1 MVLNQTL
8 FHIFIWNPCIDI
20 YHIYIHFSMTNKQD
34 LSRRRFISGTAL
46 AAIGT
51 IGSAGLITSCS
62 RNTPAGGEIKLPELL
77 NMAPDGQVLRAGL
90 IGCGGRGTGA
100 AINFL
105 EAGPNLQIVA
115 LGDIFQDRLDN
126 CRAELK
132 TQKNVEIPDEK
143 CFLGFDNYEKVID
156 SGVDIVL
163 LCTPPHFRPQ
173 HVEAAIKAG
182 KHIFME
188 KPCAVDPVGARSV
201 LVSAERAKQKG
212 LSIVSGT
219 IRRVQ
224 KDFMETRRRVMN
236 GEIGEI
242 VSAHITRNG
251 GSLWVIKRQPGMSDM
266 EYMLRNWANF
276 CWLSGD
282 HIVEQFIHEVDVM
295 NWYLGKNPV
304 KAMGWG
310 GRQRRITGDQYDFFS
325 VEYVYDNGMHTHCA
339 ARQITGCS
347 NLTEQH
353 IVGTKGFANATGTI
367 YDLKGQEIWKY
378 PHPEEGSADLTW
390 KVKDPYVQEHINLVT
405 GIRTGNLVND
415 AEAQVNSTLIT
426 IMGRMSAYTGKDVT
440 WDEVMNSDLYLGP
453 KTYAFGPV
461 PGIPETIPVIGLAP
475 NE

>member
-1 MVLNQTL
+1 MR
-8 FHIFIWNPCIDI
+8 
-20 YHIYIHFSMTNKQD
+20 NKD
-34 LSRRRFISGTAL
+34 ELSRRRFISNTTL

-51 IGSAGLITSCS
+51 LGAANILSSCAGSTNKNQEL
-62 RNTPAGGEIKLPELL
+62 KLPELL
-77 NMAPDGQVLRAGL
+77 TQAPDGKVLKAGL

-105 EAGPNLQIVA
+105 DAGPNLQIVA
-115 LGDIFQDRLDN
+115 LGDVFQDRLDK

-132 TQKNVEIPDEK
+132 TQKNVEIPDDK

-173 HVEAAIKAG
+173 HVEAAVKAG

-201 LVSAERAKQKG
+201 LVSSERAKQAG

-224 KDFMETRRRVMN
+224 KDFMETRRRVLN

-242 VSAHITRNG
+242 VSAHIIRNG

-295 NWYLGKNPV
+295 NWYIGKNPI

-325 VEYVYDNGMHTHCA
+325 IEYLYDNGMQTHCA

-347 NLTEQH
+347 NLTKQL
-353 IVGTKGFANATGTI
+353 ITGTNGFANAKGTL
-367 YDLKGQEIWKY
+367 YNLKGEEIWTY
-378 PHPEEGSADLTW
+378 PYPAEDSTDPTW
-390 KVKDPYVQEHINLVT
+390 KVTDPYVQEHINLVT
-405 GIRTGNLVND
+405 AIRTGNTVND

-426 IMGRMSAYTGKDVT
+426 IMGRISAYTGKDVT
-440 WDEVMNSDLYLGP
+440 WDELMNSDLYLGP

-461 PGIPETIPVIGLAP
+461 PGIPETIPVIGADP
-475 NE
+475 NQG

>member
-1 MVLNQTL
+1 MKL
-8 FHIFIWNPCIDI
+8 
-20 YHIYIHFSMTNKQD
+20 KAE
-34 LSRRRFISGTAL
+34 LSRRKFLSNTTM
-46 AAIGT
+46 AAIGALGT
-51 IGSAGLITSCS
+51 TNLLTSCS
-62 RNTPAGGEIKLPELL
+62 GNTSTTKEIKLPPLL
-77 NMAPDGQVLRAGL
+77 NQAPDGKVLKAGL

-105 EAGPNLQIVA
+105 DAGPNLQIVA
-115 LGDIFQDRLDN
+115 LGDVFQDRLDK

-132 TQKNVEIPDEK
+132 AQKNVEIPDEK

-173 HVEAAIKAG
+173 HVEAAVKAG

-201 LVSAERAKQKG
+201 MVSSERAKQQG
-212 LSIVSGT
+212 LCIVSGT

-224 KDFMETRRRVMN
+224 KDFMETWRRVKN

-242 VSAHITRNG
+242 VSAHIIRNG
-251 GSLWVIKRQPGMSDM
+251 GSLWVIKRQPGMTDM

-282 HIVEQFIHEVDVM
+282 HIVEQFIHEIDVM
-295 NWYLGKNPV
+295 NWYIGKNPV

-325 VEYVYDNGMHTHCA
+325 IEYLYDNGMQTHCA

-347 NLTEQH
+347 NLTKQL
-353 IVGTKGFANATGTI
+353 ITGTNGFANARGTI
-367 YDLKGQEIWKY
+367 YNLKGEEIWNY
-378 PHPEEGSADLTW
+378 PTPEEGSTDLTW

-405 GIRTGNLVND
+405 GIRTGNIVND
-415 AEAQVNSTLIT
+415 AEAQINSTLIT

-440 WDEVMNSDLYLGP
+440 WEEVMNSDLYLGP
-453 KTYAFGPV
+453 KTYEFGPV
-461 PGIPETIPVIGLAP
+461 PGIPETIPVIGAEP
-475 NE
+475 KA

>member
-1 MVLNQTL
+1 MKL
-8 FHIFIWNPCIDI
+8 
-20 YHIYIHFSMTNKQD
+20 KAE
-34 LSRRRFISGTAL
+34 LSRRKFL
-46 AAIGT
+46 ASTTMATIGT
-51 IGSAGLITSCS
+51 LGAAHLLTSCS
-62 RNTPAGGEIKLPELL
+62 GNTSTTKEIKLPPLL
-77 NMAPDGQVLRAGL
+77 DQAPDGKVLKAGL

-105 EAGPNLQIVA
+105 DAGPNLQIVA
-115 LGDIFQDRLDN
+115 LGDVFQDRLEK

-132 TQKNVEIPDEK
+132 AQKNVEIPDEK

-163 LCTPPHFRPQ
+163 LCTPPHFRPL
-173 HVEAAIKAG
+173 HVEAAVKAG

-201 LVSAERAKQKG
+201 MVSSERAKQQG
-212 LSIVSGT
+212 LCIVSGT

-224 KDFMETRRRVMN
+224 KDFMETWRRVKN

-242 VSAHITRNG
+242 VSAHIIRNG
-251 GSLWVIKRQPGMSDM
+251 GSLWVIKRQPGMTDM

-282 HIVEQFIHEVDVM
+282 HIVEQFIHEIDVM
-295 NWYLGKNPV
+295 NWYIGKNPV

-325 VEYVYDNGMHTHCA
+325 IEYLYDNGMHTHCA

-347 NLTEQH
+347 NLTKQL
-353 IVGTKGFANATGTI
+353 ITGTNGFANAKGTI
-367 YDLKGQEIWKY
+367 YNLKGEEVWTY
-378 PHPEEGSADLTW
+378 PTPEEGSTDLTW

-405 GIRTGNLVND
+405 GIRTGNIVND
-415 AEAQVNSTLIT
+415 AEAQINSTLIT

-440 WDEVMNSDLYLGP
+440 WEEVMNSDLYLGP
-453 KTYAFGPV
+453 KTYEFGPV
-461 PGIPETIPVIGLAP
+461 PGIPETIPVIGAEP
-475 NE
+475 KA